1 MFTGIGGLVTENTL
15 TILHAVHALGCRD
28 LYFVDVT
35 HWRQALG
42 GMTAAV
48 LIPILCVVHYG
59 YAVSI
64 PLSGVVDMD
73 LYGELVKAIHG
84 MSVPRMI
91 SPLNWSFRDIV
102 AAYNNIPE
110 LDELYSFRESI
121 VPFPLGNGRR
131 VLLSALYLL
140 IRGAS
145 IDTTSWGNAYAALQ
159 H

>member
-1 MFTGIGGLVTENTL
+1 MDDIDLLLIFTGIGGLVTENTL
-15 TILHAVHALGCRD
+15 TILHAVHTLGCRD

-48 LIPILCVVHYG
+48 LIPI
-59 YAVSI
+59 SI
-64 PLSGVVDMD
+64 PLSGAVDMD